1 MQSKKEIAYRKLVS
15 FYIGLVALT
24 GLASLFM
31 AFSPRMQPCGQ
42 FSSRNA
48 TMPIA
53 YLCSPDGVN
62 YILQV
67 MVYALCLSLGCL
79 LLVVLM
85 RSFEQRRS
93 H

>member
-15 FYIGLVALT
+15 FYTGLVALT
-24 GLASLFM
+24 GLATLLM
-31 AFSPRMQPCGQ
+31 AFLPQMPPCSQ
-42 FSSRNA
+42 FTSSHA
-48 TMPIA
+48 TAPVA
-53 YLCSPDGVN
+53 YLCSPEGVN

-67 MVYALCLSLGCL
+67 MVYALGLSLGCL

-85 RSFEQRRS
+85 RSASQRHS